1 MNMLTV
7 KVNPWRKLMFTW
19 AILVMAVWSSPG
31 YAETNVLNIRH
42 WAAPDHTR
50 VVIDTSEEA
59 RYRVVKDDMRLSVE
73 IDNAQYIKTRPRA
86 IVIRKPGLEKIAV
99 STPTESLVLVDL
111 YLAAHT
117 ETKVFRVKKFE
128 GKPDRIVIDI
138 ILPEVARKE
147 REDRERVKEYT
158 KDKVIVIDP
167 GHGGEDP
174 GAIGRHGTQE
184 KKVVLEISKKV
195 RDKLNAREGYYAFLT
210 REGDYYVSFKK
221 RLRIAREYGAD
232 LFLSIHADAARSRQA
247 YGSSV
252 YVLSLRGASNEA
264 AKILARNENLA
275 DIVGGTG
282 NGEGAK
288 EESDPIILN
297 MFQTQTM
304 NSSKNFGNLLL
315 KNMAAVNRV
324 KFSTIQEAPF
334 MVLKLPEVPSILVE
348 TAYITNPIEEKKLR
362 SRKFQ
367 NEIAT
372 TIADSAVEFLS
383 SAPPRTPPIV
393 VARQDPDPP
402 APSQGTPGA
411 EENAGKTSPP
421 QTEGPPREA
430 EPPKPEITGRG
441 SVSSPKETAA
451 KKIPTSPEEEPV
463 SVRKAVKGTAKKSA
477 PIFHMV
483 KRGESV
489 DRIARQYRVA
499 PLLILKAN
507 NMKPRDPLYV
517 NRKIIIP
524 TPAGGKTGRGEGQ
537 RVRAK
542 RPVGDGG
549 DAIIYYTVVK
559 GDSLDSIAA
568 RHGTTYPILIKING
582 MKASDTLYAG
592 KKIKVPA
599 PEAPKDG
606 GKQTGPDRTTPE
618 KDTSSP
624 GPVKY
629 RVKKGDTL
637 EAIATRHGTTLTSLL
652 RLNGMNVRDTLYAG
666 KVIILREAAAGDA
679 GGAKKVGKRPER
691 AKKATTVYIVKKGDS
706 LEAIARRHKTTVGV
720 LKDLNAGQRL
730 SPLYVNQRLK
740 IPGASKM

>member
-1 MNMLTV
+1 MLTV
-7 KVNPWRKLMFTW
+7 KGNPWRRLMFLW
-19 AILVMAVWSSPG
+19 AILVVAVWSSPG
-31 YAETNVLNIRH
+31 CAETNVMNIRH

-50 VVIDTSEEA
+50 VVIDTNEEA
-59 RYRVVKDDMRLSVE
+59 RYRIVKQDMHLGVE
-73 IDNAQYIKTRPRA
+73 IDDAQYIKTKPRS
-86 IVIRKPGLEKIAV
+86 IVIRKPGLEKITV
-99 STPTESLVLVDL
+99 SAPTENRVLVDL
-111 YLAAHT
+111 HLTAHT

-147 REDRERVKEYT
+147 QEDRERVKEYT

-184 KKVVLEISKKV
+184 KKIVLEISKKV
-195 RDKLNAREGYYAFLT
+195 RDNLNAREGYYAFLT

-221 RLRIAREYGAD
+221 RLKIAREYGAD

-247 YGSSV
+247 CGSSV

-275 DIVGGTG
+275 DIVGGAG
-282 NGEGAK
+282 NGDGAK

-304 NSSKNFGNLLL
+304 NSSKNFGNLIL

-324 KFSTIQEAPF
+324 KFSAVQEAPF

-348 TAYITNPIEEKKLR
+348 TAYITNPAEEKKLR

-367 NEIAT
+367 NEVAAAIAE
-372 TIADSAVEFLS
+372 SAVEFLS
-383 SAPPRTPPIV
+383 TTTPRTLPIV
-393 VARQDPDPP
+393 VAKQDPDPP
-402 APSQGTPGA
+402 APSQVTPGA
-411 EENAGKTSPP
+411 EESVRKTSPS
-421 QTEGPPREA
+421 QAEVPPREA
-430 EPPKPEITGRG
+430 EPPKPETTGREA
-441 SVSSPKETAA
+441 VSSPKKTAA
-451 KKIPTSPEEEPV
+451 KITASVEEEPV
-463 SVRKAVKGTAKKSA
+463 PVRKAVKGTDKKTA
-477 PIFHMV
+477 PVFHMV

-489 DRIARQYRVA
+489 DRIARKYRVS

-524 TPAGGKTGRGEGQ
+524 SPAGGKPGRGEGQ
-537 RVRAK
+537 GERGK
-542 RPVGDGG
+542 RPAGDGG
-549 DAIIYYTVVK
+549 DAISYYTVVK

-568 RHGTTYPILIKING
+568 RHGTTYPVLMKING
-582 MKASDTLYAG
+582 MKAKDTLYAG

-599 PEAPKDG
+599 PETSKDEE
-606 GKQTGPDRTTPE
+606 KETGRPERKTPE
-618 KDTSSP
+618 REPSTTAQ
-624 GPVKY
+624 VKY

-637 EAIATRHGTTLTSLL
+637 EAIAARYGTTMTSLL
-652 RLNGMNVRDTLYAG
+652 KLNGMKAKDTLYAG
-666 KVIILREAAAGDA
+666 KVIVLREPAVRDAGDS
-679 GGAKKVGKRPER
+679 KKAVKRPKR
-691 AKKATTVYIVKKGDS
+691 SKKASSVYIVKKGDS
-706 LEAIARRHKTTVGV
+706 LEAIARRHRTTVGV
-720 LKDLNAGQRL
+720 LKNLNAGQRL

-740 IPGASKM
+740 MPGAAKM